1 MRKTAFTSRKL
12 HARWSSVLEARKS
25 TILFLTPQ
33 CYPGPGGIP
42 VYMRRL
48 REVLNEYTFSRGAT
62 VHCLSLNDTDENLS
76 AHARPVNATMF
87 LGCEG
92 NKARFVARATRLA
105 LCYRYDLA
113 IVGLLGLAP
122 VAYWLK
128 LTRLITSYTVVLHG
142 LEAWVTAPAM
152 ERIAARNAQAI
163 ISTTNYTATQ
173 FSENNG
179 IDPGKNRVIPL
190 CIAESQRAI
199 QARSHPVPQPGR
211 EFTLLSVAR
220 LDSSERRKGIDTII
234 EAMPRIISAIPEA
247 RFLVAGGGDDRLRLE
262 ALIQKFGVADSVR
275 LLGVVEDSVL
285 QQLYR
290 QCDVMVLPSQQE
302 GFGIVFLEAMS
313 YGKPCI
319 GAAHGGI
326 PEVIIDGNTGYLVSF
341 GDSDAIARC
350 VVRLASDSNLATRM
364 GMAGLRQVLKYYCYE
379 SFCTNFTELFDE
391 LIFANRPKGE

>member
-1 MRKTAFTSRKL
+1 MK
-12 HARWSSVLEARKS
+12 
-25 TILFLTPQ
+25 ILFMTPQ

-76 AHARPVNATMF
+76 AHVRPVNATMF
-87 LGCEG
+87 LGCGG

-105 LCYRYDLA
+105 WCYRYDLA

-122 VAYWLK
+122 AAYWLK
-128 LTRLITSYTVVLHG
+128 LTHLITSYTVVLHG

-152 ERIAARNAQAI
+152 ARIAARNAQAI

-179 IDPGKNRVIPL
+179 IDSGKNRVIPL
-190 CIAESQRAI
+190 CIAESQAAI
-199 QARSHPVPQPGR
+199 QARSHPVPQSGR
-211 EFTLLSVAR
+211 DFTLLSVAR
-220 LDSSERRKGIDTII
+220 LVSSERRKGIDTII
-234 EAMPRIISAIPEA
+234 EAMPRIMSAIPEA
-247 RFLVAGGGDDRLRLE
+247 RFLVVGGGDDRLRLE

-319 GAAHGGI
+319 GAAHGGV

-341 GDSDAIARC
+341 GDSDAVARC

-364 GMAGLRQVLKYYCYE
+364 GMAGLQQVLKHYCYE

-391 LIFANRPKGE
+391 LIFANRTKGNEASILSRVDPS